1 MPESQKATLMSKR
14 DGKASATHVGMPKRM
29 IAAYLGCAS
38 LMGVIFQQVAEQEF
52 SSVLT
57 MAVLAQCLAIVLV
70 SLQISKVKSVAGI
83 SGKTMILQA
92 LALCFRLSSTLFLDG
107 YLPLDR
113 TGDMMYQI
121 VDVCSLLMVLH
132 ILQCVYKSH
141 RPSYEQEFD
150 TMDVKNMVIAC
161 VGLAVMI
168 HPDLNDWACFDIA
181 WTVSLYL
188 DTVAMLPQL
197 FMSAKMGKVPA
208 YTAHY
213 IAATLVSRLFSAWF
227 WFYGA
232 ENIARASE
240 GFSYGAAA
248 IIIAHVL
255 QFLFLADFGYF
266 YIKAC
271 FSGAVCA
278 CRPVDVSE
286 FVTTI

>member
-1 MPESQKATLMSKR
+1 MMHQADHDTSIAKAQRGAIARIDWK
-14 DGKASATHVGMPKRM
+14 M
-29 IAAYLGCAS
+29 ILAYLGCAM
-38 LMGVIFQQVAEQEF
+38 LMGVIFHQVAEQEF

-70 SLQISKVKSVAGI
+70 SLQINNAKSVAGI

-107 YLPLDR
+107 YLPLDK

-121 VDVCSLLMVLH
+121 VDVCSLMMVLQ
-132 ILQCVYKSH
+132 ILECIYKSH
-141 RPSYEQEFD
+141 RASYQQDVD
-150 TMDVKNMVIAC
+150 TMDAKNLVIGCIA
-161 VGLAVMI
+161 LAVLF
-168 HPDLNDWACFDIA
+168 HPDLNDWDVFDIS

-232 ENIARASE
+232 ENIARVSD
-240 GFSYGAAA
+240 GFSYGAAG
-248 IIIAHVL
+248 IVIAHFL
-255 QFLFLADFGYF
+255 QFLFLADFGY
-266 YIKAC
+266 YYLKAC
-271 FSGAVCA
+271 FSGAVCG
-278 CRPVDVSE
+278 CQPVQVSE
-286 FVTTI
+286 IVTRV

>member
-1 MPESQKATLMSKR
+1 MLQADHDTSSAKAQR
-14 DGKASATHVGMPKRM
+14 GAIASLDWKMVL
-29 IAAYLGCAS
+29 AYLGCAG
-38 LMGVIFQQVAEQEF
+38 LMSVVFKQVAEQEF

-70 SLQISKVKSVAGI
+70 SLQISNSKSVSGI
-83 SGKTMILQA
+83 SGKTMIMQA

-107 YLPLDR
+107 YLPLDK

-132 ILQCVYKSH
+132 ILQCIYKSH

-161 VGLAVMI
+161 VALAVMI
-168 HPDLNDWACFDIA
+168 HPDLNDWAAFDIA

-197 FMSAKMGKVPA
+197 FMSNKVGKVPA
-208 YTAHY
+208 YTSHY
-213 IAATLVSRLFSAWF
+213 IAATLVARAFSAWF
-227 WFYGA
+227 WYYGA
-232 ENIARASE
+232 ENIARVSE
-240 GFSYGAAA
+240 GFSYGAAG

-255 QFLFLADFGYF
+255 QFLFLADFGY
-266 YIKAC
+266 YYLKAC
-271 FSGAVCA
+271 FSGAVCK
-278 CRPVDVSE
+278 CEPVDVAE
-286 FVTTI
+286 MVTR

>member
-1 MPESQKATLMSKR
+1 MMLQSADTMHGNGKR
-14 DGKASATHVGMPKRM
+14 GPSSACDPKM
-29 IAAYLGCAS
+29 ICAYIGCAF
-38 LMGVIFQQVAEQEF
+38 LMGTMFQQIAEQEF

-57 MAVLAQCLAIVLV
+57 MSVLSQCLAFVLIA
-70 SLQISKVKSVAGI
+70 LQINNAKSVAGI

-107 YLPLDR
+107 YLSLDK

-132 ILQCVYKSH
+132 ILQCIYKSH

-150 TMDVKNMVIAC
+150 TMDVKNMVIGC
-161 VGLAVMI
+161 VGLAVVI
-168 HPDLNDWACFDIA
+168 HPDLNDWAAFDIA

-197 FMSAKMGKVPA
+197 FMSAKVGKVPA
-208 YTAHY
+208 YTSHY
-213 IAATLVSRLFSAWF
+213 IAATLVSRAFSAWF
-227 WFYGA
+227 WYYGA
-232 ENIARASE
+232 ENIARVSE
-240 GFSYGAAA
+240 GFSFGAAG

-255 QFLFLADFGYF
+255 QFLFLADFGYY

-271 FSGAVCA
+271 FSGAVCK
-278 CRPVDVSE
+278 CEPVEVSN
-286 FVTTI
+286 TIEI